1 MKTENEKE
9 RKKERH
15 FLTVR
20 SSAWSRTVCHIMDSQ
35 VVKHPDDKSIGRLKA
50 IHAKKKMQFMYTRR
64 HTNDKHNR
72 TTCPGFLAQWG
83 YASVS
88 FQKNVFFVCLFICLS
103 VQQHKGNLMH
113 FLVCYCKQPCWKQ
126 PKEKKRE
133 RVGQCWMIWL
143 SLSSSP
149 WMRLCLLHACVCV
162 VFRHQRRRNYFYIY
176 TADESVPL
184 CFGSVLLCF
193 W

>member
-1 MKTENEKE
+1 MKRNE
-9 RKKERH
+9 RRRDIFSLCGQVH
-15 FLTVR
+15 GLVLYVTLWTVR
-20 SSAWSRTVCHIMDSQ
+20 LSNILM
-35 VVKHPDDKSIGRLKA
+35 INRLEGSKPYTP
-50 IHAKKKMQFMYTRR
+50 KKKMQFMYTRR